1 VSFEILEFFGQVVSE
16 DGGFVM
22 IGSRLSSGGGVTMS
36 LDRLE
41 ALGLGHSVFFDGYA
55 FCVSAFRL

>member
-1 VSFEILEFFGQVVSE
+1 MSFEILEFFGQVVRE

-22 IGSRLSSGGGVTMS
+22 IARLSSGGGVTTS